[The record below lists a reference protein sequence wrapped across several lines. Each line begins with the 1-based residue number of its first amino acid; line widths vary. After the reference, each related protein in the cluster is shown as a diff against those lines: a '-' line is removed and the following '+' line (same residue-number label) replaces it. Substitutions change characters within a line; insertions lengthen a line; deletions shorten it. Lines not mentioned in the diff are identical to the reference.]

1 MKNRGFMLIEVLIAL
16 ALFALTAVY
25 LVEGAFIGSRTMLQM
40 KASQEFDHDLLWA
53 RSEIFRET
61 NYEKLKEGGEL
72 ETVNI
77 GEVVWEVEV
86 EMTDIVDLYRV
97 LLNLSWDGNSE
108 LEIDAGERDFVM
120 LLLRP
125 VWMNHPDFK
134 TDRQALLERKSDKI
148 KALREESKMGNI
160 DNIRKVKKSL

>member
-1 MKNRGFMLIEVLIAL
+1 
-16 ALFALTAVY
+16 
-25 LVEGAFIGSRTMLQM
+25 
-40 KASQEFDHDLLWA
+40 
-53 RSEIFRET
+53 
-61 NYEKLKEGGEL
+61 
-72 ETVNI
+72 
-77 GEVVWEVEV
+77 
-86 EMTDIVDLYRV
+86 MTDIVDLYRV

>member
-1 MKNRGFMLIEVLIAL
+1 MRIRGFMLIEVLIAL

-25 LVEGAFIGSRTMLQM
+25 LVEGAFIGSKTMLQM
-40 KASQEFDHDLLWA
+40 KASQELDHDLLWA

-77 GEVVWEVEV
+77 GEIVWEVEV

-97 LLNLSWDGNSE
+97 QLNLSWEGNSE
-108 LEIDAGERDFVM
+108 LGIEDGEQDYVM

-125 VWMNHPDFK
+125 IWMNHPDFK
-134 TDRQALLERKSDKI
+134 TERQWLLEAKSEKI
-148 KALREESKMGNI
+148 KELRDESNMGKV
-160 DNIRKVKKSL
+160 DNILKVKKNL